1 MGTISFTPTDG
12 NQGPSAGGNIDNG
25 EYEIPKKLGP
35 VLGMN
40 LVTITGTEDTSQNS
54 HTSVARHDIGLLG
67 RPPQHV

>member
-12 NQGPSAGGNIDNG
+12 NQGPSAGENIDNG

-40 LVTITGTEDTSQNS
+40 LVTITGTEDTSQ
-54 HTSVARHDIGLLG
+54 TPA
-67 RPPQHV
+67 PP